1 MKKIILAAGLL
12 SGVAC
17 MAQAQTNVT
26 IYGVIDLGLN
36 YTNNVG
42 GKNDVQMESGYAQG
56 SRLGF
61 KGNEDL
67 GGGLSALF
75 QLENGFAAD
84 TGKLGQGGLMFGR
97 QALVGLSSKTAGT
110 VTLGRQYD
118 SVVDFLAPMTA
129 NGNWAGYLLSHP
141 LDNDNTDNS
150 FRINN
155 SLKYTSPTFAG
166 VTFGGLYGFGETA
179 GQTAKNRTYSL
190 GASYANGPWA
200 AGIAYMNLSSPGS
213 TGAGGGAVTATDANF
228 TGPNSKQKI
237 FGAGVNYTIGAATL
251 GFVYT
256 GTNLSNPNGGNAY
269 IASFAPMNGSTL
281 NSLKFTNYELNFK
294 YQFTPAFYVGAM
306 YTYTQAKYNT
316 SAGNSKP
323 KWNEVGLM
331 ADYNFS
337 KRTDVYLQGAY
348 QKVGGDLTGSS
359 LDQAYIPGAAGSS
372 GNDKQAVI
380 RAAIRHKF

>member
-118 SVVDFLAPMTA
+118 SVVDFL
-129 NGNWAGYLLSHP
+129 H
-141 LDNDNTDNS
+141 
-150 FRINN
+150 R
-155 SLKYTSPTFAG
+155 
-166 VTFGGLYGFGETA
+166 
-179 GQTAKNRTYSL
+179 
-190 GASYANGPWA
+190 
-200 AGIAYMNLSSPGS
+200 
-213 TGAGGGAVTATDANF
+213 
-228 TGPNSKQKI
+228 
-237 FGAGVNYTIGAATL
+237 
-251 GFVYT
+251 
-256 GTNLSNPNGGNAY
+256 
-269 IASFAPMNGSTL
+269 
-281 NSLKFTNYELNFK
+281 
-294 YQFTPAFYVGAM
+294 
-306 YTYTQAKYNT
+306 
-316 SAGNSKP
+316 
-323 KWNEVGLM
+323 
-331 ADYNFS
+331 
-337 KRTDVYLQGAY
+337 
-348 QKVGGDLTGSS
+348 
-359 LDQAYIPGAAGSS
+359 
-372 GNDKQAVI
+372 
-380 RAAIRHKF
+380 